1 MGACG
6 VSCVKYLVFVFNLL
20 FALTGLAILCVGAII
35 QSSYHHYSTFVGA
48 SFWSAPILL
57 IVVGAIVFVI
67 AFLGCCG
74 ALKENSCMV
83 LTFCILLL
91 VIFLCELGIGIA
103 GYVKHGQLEGI
114 LESGFNKTMAE
125 YSKNEEAWD
134 LVQKEMHCCG
144 IKGPADY
151 QPIFHNSSLP
161 NSCCT
166 KFPQNSNVCTQE
178 NALRDGC
185 MPKLLHFLESK
196 SLILAGVGIGIAL
209 VQLIGVCYACCLYR
223 AFRRN
228 YETV

>member
-20 FALTGLAILCVGAII
+20 FALTGLAILTVGAYI
-35 QSSYHHYSTFVGA
+35 QSAYHHYSNFVGA
-48 SFWSAPILL
+48 SFWSAPILM
-57 IVVGAIVFVI
+57 IVVGAVVFII

-74 ALKENSCMV
+74 AVKENSCMV

-91 VIFLCELGIGIA
+91 LIFLCEVGIGIA
-103 GYVKHGQLEGI
+103 GYIKHGQLEGI
-114 LESGFNKTMAE
+114 LETGFNKTMAE
-125 YSKNEEAWD
+125 YTENEHAWK
-134 LVQKEMHCCG
+134 LIQTEMSCCG

-151 QPIFHNSSLP
+151 QQVFHNNTLP
-161 NSCCT
+161 NSCCD
-166 KFPQNSNVCTQE
+166 KFPTESNKCTFDFAHKE
-178 NALRDGC
+178 GC
-185 MPKLLHFLESK
+185 MPKLLHFFESK

-209 VQLIGVCYACCLYR
+209 IQLIGVCYACCLYR

>member
-48 SFWSAPILL
+48 SFWSAPILMI
-57 IVVGAIVFVI
+57 IVGGVVFII

-83 LTFCILLL
+83 LTFCILLV
-91 VIFLCELGIGIA
+91 VIFLCEVGIGIA

-114 LESGFNKTMAE
+114 LETGFNKTMAE

-151 QPIFHNSSLP
+151 QQVFHNMTLP
-161 NSCCT
+161 NSCCI
-166 KFPQNSNVCTQE
+166 KFAPNSSVCTQQ
-178 NALRDGC
+178 NAIQEGC
-185 MPKLLHFLESK
+185 MPIMLHFFESK

>member
-35 QSSYHHYSTFVGA
+35 QSTYHHYSTFVGA

-83 LTFCILLL
+83 SAFYCWSSFCA
-91 VIFLCELGIGIA
+91 ELGIGIA

-114 LESGFNKTMAE
+114 LETGFNKTMAE

-151 QPIFHNSSLP
+151 QPIFQNNSLP

-166 KFPQNSNVCTQE
+166 KFPPNSNVCTQQ
-178 NALRDGC
+178 NALQDGC